1 VFGRGRAIP
10 PTPTDRSP
18 VTLERRAEAND
29 AGRDPRVSYAAVR
42 QSTAARPIAPQG
54 SVAPA
59 QVAQNGA
66 VLPKTAT
73 DAELKLWFGLLAC
86 FASLI
91 LFMFGW
97 RRRTAGGVAG

>member
-1 VFGRGRAIP
+1 
-10 PTPTDRSP
+10 
-18 VTLERRAEAND
+18 LERRAEASD

-42 QSTAARPIAPQG
+42 QSTAARPIAPRG
-54 SVAPA
+54 SVAPS

-86 FASLI
+86 LVSLL